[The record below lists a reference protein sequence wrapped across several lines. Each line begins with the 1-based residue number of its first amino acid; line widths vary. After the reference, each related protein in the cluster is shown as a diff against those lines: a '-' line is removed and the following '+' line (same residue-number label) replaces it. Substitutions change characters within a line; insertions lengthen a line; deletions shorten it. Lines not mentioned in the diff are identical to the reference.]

1 MTIVFEEVSGEI
13 IPETRAGR
21 PPAAEG
27 TSAPSPAELDDRIRW
42 VLARERRRAERLS
55 DR

>member
-1 MTIVFEEVSGEI
+1 MPIVVEEVSGEI
-13 IPETRAGR
+13 LPDTRAERSPEEGR
-21 PPAAEG
+21 A
-27 TSAPSPAELDDRIRW
+27 SRPSPSSLDDRIRL